1 MKVLPWKVMERVGN
15 LVNAAGRGWEAEGLK
30 GNGVRQGWHGTV
42 VCTSARDN
50 KLDAIVCTR
59 EPQADPSAD
68 VRYSESC
75 IMKVH
80 LASE

>member
-1 MKVLPWKVMERVGN
+1 M
-15 LVNAAGRGWEAEGLK
+15 
-30 GNGVRQGWHGTV
+30 RQGWHGTV